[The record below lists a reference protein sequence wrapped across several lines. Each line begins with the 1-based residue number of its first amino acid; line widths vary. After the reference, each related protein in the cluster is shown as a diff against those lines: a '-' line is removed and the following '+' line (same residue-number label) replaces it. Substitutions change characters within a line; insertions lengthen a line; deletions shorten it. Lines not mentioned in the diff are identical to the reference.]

1 MTNTPSKL
9 KDRVVKRAVNTLR
22 KDRRVE
28 AINLSAIAN
37 ELGVS
42 LDELQTFYS
51 SGEDIFLKAQKKDW
65 DALHRYWDKRIKK
78 SKTPGDYKD
87 AFESFFERFVETLS
101 DDADLMLEMS
111 CYLPAC
117 IKYRERNR
125 KKVRKKFLSLIKK
138 GWPGKD
144 DKVLE
149 RQTELII
156 IVFYGFIDHV
166 VHIKKAER
174 YKLLRDFRNMIN
186 LQLQDRK
193 FF

>member
-1 MTNTPSKL
+1 MANFPSKL
-9 KDRVVKRAVNTLR
+9 KDRAVKRAINTLK
-22 KDRRVE
+22 KDKRVE

-37 ELGVS
+37 ELDVS
-42 LDELQTFYS
+42 LEDLQTYYS
-51 SGEDIFLKAQKKDW
+51 SIEDIFLKAQKKDW
-65 DALHRYWDKRIKK
+65 DSLHRYWDKQIKK
-78 SKTPGDYKD
+78 AKTPGDYKN
-87 AFESFFERFVETLS
+87 AFEAFFERFVDSLS

-125 KKVRKKFLSLIKK
+125 KKVRKKFLSLIKR

-149 RQTELII
+149 RQTELITI
-156 IVFYGFIDHV
+156 IFYGFVDHV
-166 VHIKKAER
+166 VHIKKIER
-174 YKLLRDFRNMIN
+174 IKLLRDFRNMIN

>member
-1 MTNTPSKL
+1 MANFPSKL
-9 KDRVVKRAVNTLR
+9 KDRAVKRAINTLK
-22 KDRRVE
+22 KDKRVE

-37 ELGVS
+37 ELDVS
-42 LDELQTFYS
+42 LEDLQTYYS
-51 SGEDIFLKAQKKDW
+51 SIEDIFLKAQKRDW
-65 DALHRYWDKRIKK
+65 DSLHRYWDKQIKK
-78 SKTPGDYKD
+78 AKTPGDYKN
-87 AFESFFERFVETLS
+87 AFEAFFERFVDSLS

-125 KKVRKKFLSLIKK
+125 KKVRKKFLSLIKR

-149 RQTELII
+149 RQTELITI
-156 IVFYGFIDHV
+156 IFYGFVDHV
-166 VHIKKAER
+166 VHIKKIER
-174 YKLLRDFRNMIN
+174 LKLLRDFRNMIN

>member
-37 ELGVS
+37 ELNVS

-65 DALHRYWDKRIKK
+65 DALHRYWDKRIKNA
-78 SKTPGDYKD
+78 KTPGDYKD

-101 DDADLMLEMS
+101 EDADLMLEMS

-149 RQTELII
+149 RQTELIV

-174 YKLLRDFRNMIN
+174 FKLLRDFRNMIN

>member
-1 MTNTPSKL
+1 MVNTPSKL
-9 KDRVVKRAVNTLR
+9 KDSVVKRAVNNLR
-22 KDRRVE
+22 KDKRVE
-28 AINLSAIAN
+28 SINLALIAE
-37 ELGVS
+37 ELDVS
-42 LDELQTFYS
+42 LQTLNNYYS
-51 SGEDIFLKAQKKDW
+51 STEDIFLKAQQQAGDS
-65 DALHRYWDKRIKK
+65 LHRYWDKRIQKA
-78 SKTPGDYKD
+78 KTTGDYKD

-125 KKVRKKFLSLIKK
+125 RKVRKKFLSLIKK

-149 RQTELII
+149 RQTELITLI
-156 IVFYGFIDHV
+156 FYGFIDHV

-174 YKLLRDFRNMIN
+174 LKLLRDFRNMIN

>member
-1 MTNTPSKL
+1 MVNSSTKL
-9 KDRVVKRAVNTLR
+9 KDRAVKRAVNNLR
-22 KDRRVE
+22 KDKRVE
-28 AINLSAIAN
+28 AINLGVIAN
-37 ELGVS
+37 ELDVS
-42 LDELQTFYS
+42 LEELQTYYS
-51 SGEDIFLKAQKKDW
+51 STEDIFLKAQQKDW
-65 DALHRYWDKRIKK
+65 SSLHRYWDKKIKK
-78 SKTPGDYKD
+78 AKTPGDYKD
-87 AFESFFERFVETLS
+87 AFESFFERFVDTLS

-149 RQTELII
+149 RQTELIT
-156 IVFYGFIDHV
+156 IVFYGFMDHV
-166 VHIKKAER
+166 VHIKQAER
-174 YKLLRDFRNMIN
+174 LKLLRDFRNMIN

>member
-1 MTNTPSKL
+1 MVNTPSKL
-9 KDRVVKRAVNTLR
+9 KDRVVNRAVNNLR
-22 KDRRVE
+22 NDKRVE
-28 AINLSAIAN
+28 SINLALIAN
-37 ELGVS
+37 ELEVS
-42 LDELQTFYS
+42 LETLKNYYS
-51 SGEDIFLKAQKKDW
+51 STEDIFLKAQKKDW
-65 DALHRYWDKRIKK
+65 DSLHRYWDKRIKK
-78 SKTPGDYKD
+78 AKTPGDYKD

-125 KKVRKKFLSLIKK
+125 KKVKKKFLSLIKR

-144 DKVLE
+144 DKVLA
-149 RQTELII
+149 RQTELITI
-156 IVFYGFIDHV
+156 DYYALIDHV

-174 YKLLRDFRNMIN
+174 IKLLRDFRNMIN

>member
-1 MTNTPSKL
+1 MANFPSKL
-9 KDRVVKRAVNTLR
+9 KDRAVKRAINTLK
-22 KDRRVE
+22 KDKRVE

-37 ELGVS
+37 ELDVS
-42 LDELQTFYS
+42 LEDLQTYYS
-51 SGEDIFLKAQKKDW
+51 SIEDIFLKAQKKDW
-65 DALHRYWDKRIKK
+65 ESLHRYWDKQIKK
-78 SKTPGDYKD
+78 AKTPGDYKN
-87 AFESFFERFVETLS
+87 AFEAFFERFVDSLS

-125 KKVRKKFLSLIKK
+125 KKVRKKFLSLIKR

-149 RQTELII
+149 RQTELITI
-156 IVFYGFIDHV
+156 IFYGFVDHV
-166 VHIKKAER
+166 VHIKKIER
-174 YKLLRDFRNMIN
+174 LKLLRDFRNMIN

>member
-1 MTNTPSKL
+1 MANFPSKL
-9 KDRVVKRAVNTLR
+9 KDKAVKRAINTLK
-22 KDRRVE
+22 KDKRVE

-37 ELGVS
+37 ELDVS
-42 LDELQTFYS
+42 LEDLQTYYS
-51 SGEDIFLKAQKKDW
+51 SIEDIFLKAQKRDW
-65 DALHRYWDKRIKK
+65 DSLHRYWDKQIKK
-78 SKTPGDYKD
+78 AKTPGDYKN
-87 AFESFFERFVETLS
+87 AFEAFFERFVDSLS

-125 KKVRKKFLSLIKK
+125 KKVRKKFLSLIKR

-149 RQTELII
+149 RQTELITI
-156 IVFYGFIDHV
+156 IFYGFVDHV
-166 VHIKKAER
+166 VHIKKIER
-174 YKLLRDFRNMIN
+174 LKLLRDFRNMIN

>member
-1 MTNTPSKL
+1 MAKTPLKL
-9 KDRVVKRAVNTLR
+9 KDRAVKRAVTALR
-22 KDRRVE
+22 KDKRVE
-28 AINLSAIAN
+28 SVNLGAIAN

-42 LDELQTFYS
+42 LEELQTFYS
-51 SGEDIFLKAQKKDW
+51 SEEDIFLKAQKKDW
-65 DALHRYWDKRIKK
+65 DSLHRYWDKQIKK
-78 SKTPGDYKD
+78 AKTPGDYKD
-87 AFESFFERFVETLS
+87 AFEAFFEKFVASLS

-125 KKVRKKFLSLIKK
+125 KKVRKKFFSLIKR

-144 DKVLE
+144 DQVLE
-149 RQTELII
+149 RQTELITI
-156 IVFYGFIDHV
+156 IFYGFVDHV

-174 YKLLRDFRNMIN
+174 LKLLRDFRNMIN

>member
-1 MTNTPSKL
+1 MANFPSKL
-9 KDRVVKRAVNTLR
+9 KDRAVKRAINTLK
-22 KDRRVE
+22 KDKRVE

-37 ELGVS
+37 ELDVS
-42 LDELQTFYS
+42 LEDLQTYYS
-51 SGEDIFLKAQKKDW
+51 SIEDIFLKAQKKDW
-65 DALHRYWDKRIKK
+65 DSLHRFWDKQIKK
-78 SKTPGDYKD
+78 AKTPGDYKN
-87 AFESFFERFVETLS
+87 AFEAFFERFVASLS

-125 KKVRKKFLSLIKK
+125 KKVRKKFLSLIKR

-149 RQTELII
+149 RQTELITI
-156 IVFYGFIDHV
+156 IFYGFIDHV
-166 VHIKKAER
+166 VHIKKMER
-174 YKLLRDFRNMIN
+174 LKLLRDFRNMIN

>member
-1 MTNTPSKL
+1 MANFPSKL
-9 KDRVVKRAVNTLR
+9 KDKAVKRAINTLK
-22 KDRRVE
+22 KDKRVE

-37 ELGVS
+37 ELDVS
-42 LDELQTFYS
+42 LEDLQTYYS
-51 SGEDIFLKAQKKDW
+51 SIEDIFLKAQKKDW
-65 DALHRYWDKRIKK
+65 DSLHRFWDKQIKK
-78 SKTPGDYKD
+78 AKTPGDYKN
-87 AFESFFERFVETLS
+87 AFEAFFERFVDSLS

-125 KKVRKKFLSLIKK
+125 KKVRKKFLSLIKR

-149 RQTELII
+149 RQTELITI
-156 IVFYGFIDHV
+156 IFYGFVDHV
-166 VHIKKAER
+166 VHIKKIER
-174 YKLLRDFRNMIN
+174 LKLLRDFRNMIN

>member
-1 MTNTPSKL
+1 MANFPSKL
-9 KDRVVKRAVNTLR
+9 KDRAVKRAINTLK
-22 KDRRVE
+22 KDKRVE

-37 ELGVS
+37 ELDVS
-42 LDELQTFYS
+42 LEDLQTYYS
-51 SGEDIFLKAQKKDW
+51 SIEDIFLKAQKKDW
-65 DALHRYWDKRIKK
+65 DSLHRYWDKQIKK
-78 SKTPGDYKD
+78 AKTPGDYKN
-87 AFESFFERFVETLS
+87 AFEAFFERFVDSLS

-125 KKVRKKFLSLIKK
+125 KKVRKKFLSLIKR

-144 DKVLE
+144 DTVLE
-149 RQTELII
+149 RQTELITI
-156 IVFYGFIDHV
+156 IFYGFVDHV
-166 VHIKKAER
+166 VHIKKIER
-174 YKLLRDFRNMIN
+174 LKLLRDFRNMIN

>member
-1 MTNTPSKL
+1 MANFPSKL
-9 KDRVVKRAVNTLR
+9 KDRAVKRAINTLK
-22 KDRRVE
+22 KDKRVE

-37 ELGVS
+37 ELDVS
-42 LDELQTFYS
+42 LEDLQTYYS
-51 SGEDIFLKAQKKDW
+51 SIEDIFLKAQKRDW
-65 DALHRYWDKRIKK
+65 DSLHRFWDKQIKK
-78 SKTPGDYKD
+78 AKTPGDYKN
-87 AFESFFERFVETLS
+87 AFEAFFERFVDSLS

-125 KKVRKKFLSLIKK
+125 KKVRKKFLSLIKR

-149 RQTELII
+149 RQTELITI
-156 IVFYGFIDHV
+156 IFYGFVDHV
-166 VHIKKAER
+166 VHIKKIER
-174 YKLLRDFRNMIN
+174 LKLLRDFRNMIN

>member
-1 MTNTPSKL
+1 MAKTPLKL
-9 KDRVVKRAVNTLR
+9 KDRAVKRAVTALR
-22 KDRRVE
+22 KDKRVE
-28 AINLSAIAN
+28 SVNLGAIAN
-37 ELGVS
+37 ELDVS
-42 LDELQTFYS
+42 LEELQTFYS
-51 SGEDIFLKAQKKDW
+51 SEEDIFLKAQKKDW
-65 DALHRYWDKRIKK
+65 DSLHRYWDKQIKK
-78 SKTPGDYKD
+78 AKTPGDYKD
-87 AFESFFERFVETLS
+87 AFEAFFEKFVANLS

-125 KKVRKKFLSLIKK
+125 KKVRKKFLSLIKR

-144 DKVLE
+144 DQVLE
-149 RQTELII
+149 RQTELITI
-156 IVFYGFIDHV
+156 IFYGFVDHV

-174 YKLLRDFRNMIN
+174 LKLLRDFRNMIN

>member
-1 MTNTPSKL
+1 MVNSPAKL
-9 KDRVVKRAVNTLR
+9 KDRAVKGAVNNLR
-22 KDRRVE
+22 KDKRVE
-28 AINLSAIAN
+28 AINLALIAN
-37 ELGVS
+37 ELDVT
-42 LDELQTFYS
+42 LETLKNYYS
-51 SGEDIFLKAQKKDW
+51 STEDIFLKAQKKDW
-65 DALHRYWDKRIKK
+65 DSLHRYWDKRIKK
-78 SKTPGDYKD
+78 AKTPGDYKD

-111 CYLPAC
+111 CYLPSC
-117 IKYRERNR
+117 IKYRERNK
-125 KKVRKKFLSLIKK
+125 KKVKKKFLSLIKK

-149 RQTELII
+149 RQTELIT

-166 VHIKKAER
+166 VHIKKSER
-174 YKLLRDFRNMIN
+174 LKLLRDFRNMVN

>member
-1 MTNTPSKL
+1 MSKPTSNL
-9 KDRVVKRAVNTLR
+9 KDKVVNKAVNSLR
-22 KDRRVE
+22 KNKRIE
-28 AINLSAIAN
+28 QISFASIAS
-37 ELGVS
+37 ELDVGI
-42 LDELQTFYS
+42 DEITSFYS
-51 SGEDIFLKAQKKDW
+51 TTEDIFLQAQKKDW
-65 DALHRYWDKRIKK
+65 ESLHRYWDKQITKA
-78 SKTPGDYKD
+78 KTPGDFKR
-87 AFESFFERFVETLS
+87 AFEIFFERFVETLS

-117 IKYRERNR
+117 INYRERNK
-125 KKVRKKFLSLIKK
+125 KKVKKKFLSLIKK

-144 DKVLE
+144 DKVLK
-149 RQTELII
+149 RQTELIV

-174 YKLLRDFRNMIN
+174 IKLLSDFRNMIN

>member
-1 MTNTPSKL
+1 MTNTPLKL

-22 KDRRVE
+22 KDKRVE
-28 AINLSAIAN
+28 AVNLSAIAN
-37 ELGVS
+37 ELGVT
-42 LDELQTFYS
+42 LEELQTYYS
-51 SGEDIFLKAQKKDW
+51 SEEDIFLKAQKKDW
-65 DALHRYWDKRIKK
+65 DSLHRYWDKRIKK

-87 AFESFFERFVETLS
+87 AFEAFFERFVETLS

-111 CYLPAC
+111 CYLPTC

-125 KKVRKKFLSLIKK
+125 KKVSKKFLSLIKK

-144 DKVLE
+144 EKVLA
-149 RQTELII
+149 RQTELITI
-156 IVFYGFIDHV
+156 IFYGFIDHV
-166 VHIKKAER
+166 VHIKKSER
-174 YKLLRDFRNMIN
+174 VKLLRDFRNMIN

>member
-1 MTNTPSKL
+1 MVNSPTKL
-9 KDRVVKRAVNTLR
+9 KDKAVKRAVNNLR
-22 KDRRVE
+22 KDKRVE
-28 AINLSAIAN
+28 AINLGVIAN
-37 ELGVS
+37 ELEVS
-42 LDELQTFYS
+42 LEELQIYYS
-51 SGEDIFLKAQKKDW
+51 SGEDIFLKAQKRDW
-65 DALHRYWDKRIKK
+65 DSLHSYWDKQIKK

-87 AFESFFERFVETLS
+87 AFDVFFERFVETLS

-125 KKVRKKFLSLIKK
+125 KKVRKKFRSLIKK

-144 DKVLE
+144 DKVIA

-156 IVFYGFIDHV
+156 IIFYGFVDRV
-166 VHIKKAER
+166 VQLSKPER
-174 YKLLRDFRNMIN
+174 LKLLRDFRNMIN
-186 LQLQDRK
+186 LQLQDRR

>member
-1 MTNTPSKL
+1 MVNTPSKL
-9 KDRVVKRAVNTLR
+9 KDRVVKRAVNNLR
-22 KDRRVE
+22 KDKRVE
-28 AINLSAIAN
+28 AINLALIAN
-37 ELGVS
+37 ELDVT
-42 LDELQTFYS
+42 LQTLKNYYS
-51 SGEDIFLKAQKKDW
+51 SEEDIFLKAQKKDW
-65 DALHRYWDKRIKK
+65 DSLHRYWDKRIKK
-78 SKTPGDYKD
+78 AKTPGDYKY

-117 IKYRERNR
+117 INYRERNK
-125 KKVRKKFLSLIKK
+125 KKVKKKFLSLIKK

-144 DKVLE
+144 DKVLK
-149 RQTELII
+149 RQTELIV

-166 VHIKKAER
+166 VHIEKAER
-174 YKLLRDFRNMIN
+174 IKLLNDFRNMVN